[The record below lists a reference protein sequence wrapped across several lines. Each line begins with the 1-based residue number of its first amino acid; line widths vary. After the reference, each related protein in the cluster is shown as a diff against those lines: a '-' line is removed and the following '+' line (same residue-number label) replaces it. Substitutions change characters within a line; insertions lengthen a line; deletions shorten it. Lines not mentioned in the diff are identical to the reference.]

1 MTETTKF
8 GFIGHSA
15 DPVSYAAGQTIF
27 REGDLGEHLY
37 FVQSGEVA
45 ISVQDTVVDRIGPGD
60 VFGEMAL
67 IDHKVRSATATAA
80 SATEIVPV
88 DEKRF
93 LFLVQ
98 QHPYFSI
105 NLMSVLADRIRRRT
119 ES

>member
-8 GFIGHSA
+8 GFIEHSA
-15 DPVSYAAGQTIF
+15 DPVAYPAGQTIF
-27 REGDLGEHLY
+27 AEGDVGQHLY

-45 ISVQDTVVDRIGPGD
+45 ISVQDTVVNRIGPGE

-67 IDHKVRSATATAA
+67 IDRKVRSATATAV
-80 SATEIVPV
+80 SDTTVVPV
-88 DEKRF
+88 DERRF
-93 LFLVQ
+93 LLLVQ

-105 NLMSVLADRIRRRT
+105 NLMSVLADRIRRRS

>member
-15 DPVSYAAGQTIF
+15 DPVSYSAGQPIF
-27 REGDLGEHLY
+27 KEGDLGEHLY

-45 ISVQDTVVDRIGPGD
+45 ISVRDTVINSIGPGD

-67 IDHKVRSATATAA
+67 IDHKVRSATATAV
-80 SATEIVPV
+80 SDTEVVPV
-88 DEKRF
+88 DERQF

-98 QHPYFSI
+98 QHPYFAIS
-105 NLMSVLADRIRRRT
+105 LMGVLADRIRRRS